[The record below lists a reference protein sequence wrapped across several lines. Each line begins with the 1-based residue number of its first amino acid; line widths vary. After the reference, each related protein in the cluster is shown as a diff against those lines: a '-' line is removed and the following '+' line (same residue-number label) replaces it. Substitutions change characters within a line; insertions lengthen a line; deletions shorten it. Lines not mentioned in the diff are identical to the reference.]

1 MLTYPMEERGALPL
15 YEYLCRRIRADI
27 LSGVLPA
34 GTRLPSKRALAEHL
48 RVSVVTVEG
57 AYSQLEAE
65 GYLQARPKRGFFVSA
80 VEQAPPPAVRSVLMP
95 ETTTVSWR
103 LDPVSYTHLDVYK
116 RQVGVFPDSVVVL
129 IRDRPRRDLI
139 RRRSLRP
146 EEQPLPQ
153 PSWQRR
159 PSQPEPS

>member
-65 GYLQARPKRGFFVSA
+65 GYLQAQPKRGFFVSA

-95 ETTTVSWR
+95 ETTSI
-103 LDPVSYTHLDVYK
+103 YEH
-116 RQVGVFPDSVVVL
+116 
-129 IRDRPRRDLI
+129 IC
-139 RRRSLRP
+139 
-146 EEQPLPQ
+146 
-153 PSWQRR
+153 
-159 PSQPEPS
+159 